1 MMFNLTPYRKH
12 NGVSCYDPFQMM
24 HDMERQ
30 FFGGET
36 FSSFRTDIRDNG
48 NAYVLEAELPGFD
61 KDDISIQLSDNYL
74 TISAVHNTES
84 SEEDSD
90 KRYIRRERSYGSYSR
105 SFDVSD
111 IDTAG
116 IHAAY
121 KNGILSLDLP
131 KKTENTGGTRTVA
144 IE

>member
-12 NGVSCYDPFQMM
+12 NGVSYYDPFQMM
-24 HDMERQ
+24 NEMERQ

-36 FSSFRTDIRDNG
+36 FSSFRTDIRDEG

-61 KDDISIQLSDNYL
+61 KDDINIQLSDNNL
-74 TISAVHNTES
+74 TISAVHNVES
-84 SEEDSD
+84 SEKD
-90 KRYIRRERSYGSYSR
+90 KDGKYIRRERSYGSYSR

-131 KKTENTGGTRTVA
+131 KKTETTGCTRTVA